1 MSKVKKMRPWQI
13 ANTTVRNPRRLRIGL
28 EALVKLGYEGN
39 MDRELEEEM
48 AIALHD
54 AGVISL
60 SSSTRDITSIA
71 RKWRNALEKLGFIR
85 PDVSK
90 HKKTLP
96 DARQDELGLKYTI
109 TDNGRRLL
117 AAKSLQAE
125 QEIML
130 RALAA
135 LQLPSP
141 LEPRYDFATF
151 FPLFHVIK
159 ILLKLSEGNFGAYLT
174 RVEMASIVILT
185 SDEDEI
191 DEIVARIADLRRR
204 RSQSDKKRAFDRD
217 QMNETSKVCDT
228 KAATLFDYQDVV
240 FRYLKSTGLFQ
251 SYGRGIAL
259 MREKIKL
266 AELLVADPPE
276 PLVGMSYL
284 KRLGHGARL
293 PTDSFEGANAVVDD
307 LLSMAHDRG
316 LAFDVASYPNTSASD
331 LSLVR
336 YELEQLIFDDK
347 EIQFARRQR
356 SEFGEILAYLQL
368 LDSNAN
374 TIEYKGEELVIP
386 RDERPAYFE
395 WLLWRV
401 LLALNDLEVGP
412 KDVRRFGI
420 DQEFLPVGTAP
431 GGGPDL
437 IGVYA
442 DSVIVV
448 EVTLTESSRQEAAEG
463 EPVRRHVADVLEEFE
478 AAGKAVYGLFVA
490 RRIDT
495 NTAETFRIGVWY
507 KKDDAR
513 VSLDVVPL
521 TLKQLRKILSDG
533 WSDNRLDVSILIDV
547 ILAASRARRMVDCA
561 PDWKEQISSI
571 VG

>member
-1 MSKVKKMRPWQI
+1 MKKIRPWQI

-28 EALVKLGYEGN
+28 EALMKLGFEGN
-39 MDRELEEEM
+39 MDREREEDM
-48 AIALHD
+48 ATALHD
-54 AGVISL
+54 AGVINL

-85 PDVSK
+85 PDISK
-90 HKKTLP
+90 HCKALP
-96 DARQDELGLKYTI
+96 DARQDELGPKYTL

-117 AAKSLQAE
+117 AATSLQAE

-141 LEPRYDFATF
+141 LEPRYDFEPF
-151 FPLFHVIK
+151 FPLFHVIE
-159 ILLKLSEGNFGAYLT
+159 ILLRLSEKNVGAYLT
-174 RVEMASIVILT
+174 RVEMASIVILST
-185 SDEDEI
+185 GEDDI
-191 DEIVARIADLRRR
+191 NGIVTRIADLRYR
-204 RSQSDKKRAFDRD
+204 RSKSINKRVFDRE
-217 QMNETSKVCDT
+217 QMNEVSIVCGQ
-228 KAATLFDYQDVV
+228 KAGTLFDYQDVV

-259 MREKIKL
+259 LREKIQL
-266 AELLVADPPE
+266 AELLVSETPE
-276 PLVGMSYL
+276 PLFGLCYL
-284 KRLGHGARL
+284 QRLGKGARL
-293 PTDSFEGANAVVDD
+293 PTDSFEGANAVVENLMSIARARDI
-307 LLSMAHDRG
+307 
-316 LAFDVASYPNTSASD
+316 AFDVSCYPHASAED

-347 EIQFARRQR
+347 ELQFARKQR

-374 TIEYKGEELVIP
+374 TIEYNGEELFIP

-412 KDVRRFGI
+412 KDVRRFRI

-442 DSVIVV
+442 DSVLVV

-463 EPVRRHVADVLEEFE
+463 EPVRRHVADLLEKFE
-478 AAGKAVYGLFVA
+478 PSGKAVYGLFVA

-507 KKDDAR
+507 MKDDAR
-513 VSLDVVPL
+513 VTLDVVPL
-521 TLKQLRKILSDG
+521 TLKQLRKVLSDG

-547 ILAASRARRMVDCA
+547 ILAASRARGMVDCA
-561 PDWKEQISSI
+561 PDWKEKISSI

>member
-1 MSKVKKMRPWQI
+1 MKKIRPWQI

-28 EALVKLGYEGN
+28 EALMKLGFEGN
-39 MDRELEEEM
+39 MDREREEEM
-48 AIALHD
+48 ATALHD
-54 AGVISL
+54 AGVINL

-85 PDVSK
+85 PDISK
-90 HKKTLP
+90 HCKALP
-96 DARQDELGLKYTI
+96 DARQDELGPKYTL

-117 AAKSLQAE
+117 AATSLQAE

-130 RALAA
+130 RSLAA

-141 LEPRYDFATF
+141 LEPRYDFEPF
-151 FPLFHVIK
+151 FPLFHVIE
-159 ILLKLSEGNFGAYLT
+159 ILLRLSEKNVGAYLT
-174 RVEMASIVILT
+174 RVEMASIVILST
-185 SDEDEI
+185 GEDDI
-191 DEIVARIADLRRR
+191 DGIVTRIADLRYR
-204 RSQSDKKRAFDRD
+204 RSKSINKRVFDRE
-217 QMNETSKVCDT
+217 QMNEVSIVCGQ
-228 KAATLFDYQDVV
+228 KAGTLFDYQDVV

-259 MREKIKL
+259 LREKIQL
-266 AELLVADPPE
+266 AELLVSETPE
-276 PLVGMSYL
+276 PLFGLCYL
-284 KRLGHGARL
+284 QRLGKGARL
-293 PTDSFEGANAVVDD
+293 PTDSVEGANAVVENLMSIARARDI
-307 LLSMAHDRG
+307 
-316 LAFDVASYPNTSASD
+316 AFDVSCYPHASAED

-347 EIQFARRQR
+347 ELQFARKQR

-374 TIEYKGEELVIP
+374 TIEYNGEELFIP

-412 KDVRRFGI
+412 KDVRRFRI

-442 DSVIVV
+442 DSVLVV

-463 EPVRRHVADVLEEFE
+463 EPVRRHVADLLEKFE
-478 AAGKAVYGLFVA
+478 PSGKAVYGLFVA

-507 KKDDAR
+507 MKDDAR
-513 VSLDVVPL
+513 VTLDVVPL
-521 TLKQLRKILSDG
+521 TLKQLRKVLSDG

-547 ILAASRARRMVDCA
+547 ILAASRARGMVDCA
-561 PDWKEQISSI
+561 PDWKEKISSI